1 MKELDLAVMS
11 QMKNENKQPVI
22 VPIVSGL
29 DESDIPEC
37 VSDYTYLAL
46 SPDTMDFALSML
58 ERTMMHVIKL

>member
-1 MKELDLAVMS
+1 MKELDLAVMG

-37 VSDYTYLAL
+37 VSDYTYLEL

-58 ERTMMHVIKL
+58 ERTMMYVIKL